1 MTISR
6 IRIANFKS
14 FADQTVELNDFNLLV
29 GANASG
35 KSNFV
40 QVFKFLS
47 DIATHG
53 LEDAISLQGGVEYLR
68 NIKIGNAQPLCFHL
82 AVKDDSLST
91 RKSGWP
97 LIIHSF
103 EYEFSLRLNS
113 QGVGFSIER
122 DRLTLRCSRE
132 EVVNAEER
140 EPQMALAEEKAN
152 YASQST
158 VEIFNSAGEVRM
170 QLASS
175 ESGPLLSP
183 AENDVLNSFRIPP
196 LSDKTLLLES
206 PFVRLF
212 AEPVCNWFRSFG
224 IYKFDPD
231 KAKSVVPVAGRS
243 ELETDGSNLAVVL
256 RNLLGDEDTR
266 RSLRNLCRYNLSYLE
281 DLGVEEMADRFISL
295 KVRETFFGAS
305 DLPANLISDGTAN
318 IIALVVALF
327 FQKQKRF
334 AIFEEPDMYLHPKV
348 LSGLMELFKE
358 VSEKRQI
365 LVTTHSANI
374 VKYAGAEN
382 ILFVSRNREGF
393 SRIAR
398 PADSEQVRIF
408 LAHDLG
414 IDDLFI
420 DDLLGVGL

>member
-1 MTISR
+1 MTISK

-40 QVFKFLS
+40 QAFKFLS

-53 LEDAISLQGGVEYLR
+53 LEEAISLQGGVEYLR
-68 NIKIGNAQPLCFHL
+68 NVIIGNAQPVSFHL
-82 AVKDDSLST
+82 AIQDDSLST
-91 RKSGWP
+91 RNHGWP
-97 LIIHSF
+97 LRIHSF
-103 EYEFSLRLNS
+103 EYEFSLRFHS
-113 QGVGFSIER
+113 EGVGFGIER

-132 EVVNAEER
+132 EIVNAEEH
-140 EPQMALAEEKAN
+140 EPQMALAEQKAD
-152 YASQST
+152 YAAQST
-158 VEIFNSAGEVRM
+158 VEILNSGGEVKM
-170 QLASS
+170 KLASS

-183 AENDVLNSFRIPP
+183 AEVKVLNSFNISP
-196 LSDKTLLLES
+196 LSDKTLLLQS

-212 AEPVCNWFRSFG
+212 AEPVCNWFRAIG
-224 IYKFDPD
+224 LYNFDPE
-231 KAKSVVPVAGRS
+231 KARSAVPVAGRS
-243 ELETDGSNLAVVL
+243 ELETDGGNLALVL
-256 RNLLGDEDTR
+256 RNLLGDEDTS
-266 RSLRNLCRYNLSYLE
+266 RSIRNLCQYNLPYLK
-281 DLGVEEMADRFISL
+281 DIGVEQLADRFISI
-295 KVRETFFGAS
+295 KVQETFAEGKE
-305 DLPANLISDGTAN
+305 LPAFLTSDGTAN
-318 IIALVVALF
+318 IVALVVALY

-334 AIFEEPDMYLHPKV
+334 AIFEEPERHLHPKV

-365 LVTTHSANI
+365 LMTTHSSNI

-382 ILFVSRNREGF
+382 ILFVSRNKDGF

-398 PADSEQVRIF
+398 PAESEQVRIF

>member
-1 MTISR
+1 MTISK

-40 QVFKFLS
+40 QAFKFLS

-53 LEDAISLQGGVEYLR
+53 LEEAISLQGGVEYLR
-68 NIKIGNAQPLCFHL
+68 NAKIGNAQPLSFHL
-82 AVKDDSLST
+82 AIQDDSLST
-91 RKSGWP
+91 RNHGWP
-97 LIIHSF
+97 LRIHSF
-103 EYEFSLRLNS
+103 EYEFSLRFHS
-113 QGVGFSIER
+113 EGVGFGIER

-132 EVVNAEER
+132 EIVNADEH
-140 EPQMALAEEKAN
+140 EPQMALAEEKVD
-152 YASQST
+152 YAAHST
-158 VEIFNSAGEVRM
+158 VEIFNSGGEVRM
-170 QLASS
+170 KLASS
-175 ESGPLLSP
+175 ETGPLLSP
-183 AENDVLNSFRIPP
+183 AEVDVLNSFSIPP
-196 LSDKTLLLES
+196 LSDKTLLLET
-206 PFVRLF
+206 PFVRLL
-212 AEPVCNWFRSFG
+212 AEPVCNWFRAFG
-224 IYKFDPD
+224 IYNFDPD
-231 KAKSVVPVAGRS
+231 KAKSVMPVAGRS
-243 ELETDGSNLAVVL
+243 ELETDGSNLALVL
-256 RNLLGDEDTR
+256 KKLLSDEDTS
-266 RSLRNLCRYNLSYLE
+266 RSIRNLCQYNLPYLK
-281 DLGVEEMADRFISL
+281 DIGVEQLADRFISI
-295 KVRETFFGAS
+295 KVQESFAEGKE
-305 DLPANLISDGTAN
+305 LPAFLISDGTAN

-334 AIFEEPDMYLHPKV
+334 AIFEEPERHLHPKV

-365 LVTTHSANI
+365 LVTTHSSNI

-382 ILFVSRNREGF
+382 ILFVSRNKEGF

-408 LAHDLG
+408 LAHGLG